1 MITINE
7 LTVNLRILML
17 IVLLFIISAISVNAQ
32 KANPMENL
40 KTSGYAPVNG
50 INMYYEIHGQGAIPL
65 VLLHGGGSTIEV
77 TFANILPIF
86 SKYNKVIA
94 VELQAHGRTS
104 DRNSPES
111 FEQDAD
117 DVATLL
123 KYLKVDKANF
133 LGFSNGGTTSLQI
146 AIRHPEMVNKIVDVA
161 GAYQREGFLPGFFDG
176 FEGATINS
184 MPAPLKTAFLKVTP
198 DNSKLLNMFNKDV
211 ERMKNF
217 KDIPDEYIHS
227 IKVPALIIVGSQD
240 VMPVE
245 HAIKL
250 SHTITEAQLAV
261 LPGVHGACLG
271 EVTAKPGSKQPE
283 ATAILIQEFLNE

>member
-1 MITINE
+1 
-7 LTVNLRILML
+7 
-17 IVLLFIISAISVNAQ
+17 
-32 KANPMENL
+32 MENL

-86 SKYNKVIA
+86 SRYNRVIA

-117 DVATLL
+117 DVAALL

-146 AIRHPEMVNKIVDVA
+146 AIRHPEIVNKLVDVT
-161 GAYQREGFLPGFFDG
+161 GAYQREGFFPGFFDG
-176 FEGATINS
+176 FEGATIAS
-184 MPAPLKTAFLKVTP
+184 MPAPLKEAFLKVTP
-198 DNSKLLNMFNKDV
+198 DNNKLLNMFNKDV

-217 KDIPDEYIHS
+217 KDIPDDYIRG
-227 IKVPALIIVGSQD
+227 IKAPALIIVGSQD

-250 SHTITEAQLAV
+250 SHMITGAQLAV
-261 LPGVHGACLG
+261 LPGLHGSCLG
-271 EVTAKPGSKQPE
+271 EVTAKPSKQPE
-283 ATAILIQEFLNE
+283 ATAILVQEFLNE

>member
-1 MITINE
+1 MNWPTNKLKLGILIILFFIT
-7 LTVNLRILML
+7 
-17 IVLLFIISAISVNAQ
+17 SAISVNAQ
-32 KANPMENL
+32 KASPMENL

-50 INMYYEIHGQGAIPL
+50 INMYYEIHGEGAMPL

-86 SKYNKVIA
+86 SKNNRVIA

-117 DVATLL
+117 DVAALL

-146 AIRHPEMVNKIVDVA
+146 AVRHPEIVNKIVDIA
-161 GAYQREGFLPGFFDG
+161 GAYQREGFFPGFFDG
-176 FEGATINS
+176 FKGATIDS
-184 MPAPLKTAFLKVTP
+184 MPAPLKEAFLKVTP
-198 DNSKLLNMFNKDV
+198 DQNKLLNMFNRDV

-217 KDIPDEYIHS
+217 KDIPDDYIRG
-227 IKVPALIIVGSQD
+227 IKAPALIVVGSQD

-250 SHTITEAQLAV
+250 SHMIAGGQLAV
-261 LPGVHGACLG
+261 LPGIHGVCLG
-271 EVTAKPGSKQPE
+271 EMTAKSSKQPE
-283 ATAILIQEFLNE
+283 ITAALVQEFLNE

>member
-1 MITINE
+1 
-7 LTVNLRILML
+7 ML
-17 IVLLFIISAISVNAQ
+17 IIFVVGASAITVNAQ
-32 KANPMENL
+32 NVKPMENL
-40 KTSGYAPVNG
+40 KLSGYAPVNG
-50 INMYYEIHGQGAIPL
+50 INMYYEIHGDGAMPL

-117 DVATLL
+117 DVAALL
-123 KYLKVDKANF
+123 KYLKVDKANI

-146 AIRHPEMVNKIVDVA
+146 AIRHPEIVNKIVDVA

-176 FEGATINS
+176 FNGATIDM

-198 DNSKLLNMFNKDV
+198 DNAKLLNMFNKDV
-211 ERMKNF
+211 ERMKNS
-217 KDIPDEYIHS
+217 KDIPDDSIRG

-250 SHTITEAQLAV
+250 SHLIAGAQLMV

-283 ATAILIQEFLNE
+283 ATAILVQEFLNE